1 MALLLNLSTSPL
13 GVGFPTAYARVARIS
28 GDKNSTVVVVEVYA
42 SEQARNSN
50 ARPIDIRTHQL
61 PMTHDA
67 PLYPTIYGALKALPE
82 YAGAVDC

>member
-1 MALLLNLSTSPL
+1 
-13 GVGFPTAYARVARIS
+13 
-28 GDKNSTVVVVEVYA
+28 VVEVYA